1 MSAAMAEKVFE
12 VRSIEGDLSA
22 QGMRVAIVAS
32 RFNSF
37 IVEQLVEGAIDCV
50 KRHGGDGAT
59 VVRVPGS
66 WELPITVRA
75 LVKSGEWDAIVAV
88 GAVIRGSTAH
98 FDFVA
103 GEATKGLAAAMAES
117 TVPVALGVI
126 TTDTLEQAIERA
138 GTKMGNKGWEAA
150 ASAIETAN
158 VLRAIRKGR

>member
-1 MSAAMAEKVFE
+1 MAEKTFE

-22 QGMRVAIVAS
+22 AGMRVAIVAS

-50 KRHGGDGAT
+50 KRHGGAGAT
-59 VVRVPGS
+59 VVRVPGA

-75 LVKSGEWDAIVAV
+75 LAKSGLWDAVVAV

-98 FDFVA
+98 FDIVA
-103 GEATKGLAAAMAES
+103 GEASKGLAAVMAES
-117 TVPVALGVI
+117 NVPVALGLI
-126 TTDTLEQAIERA
+126 TTDTIEQAIERA

-150 ASAIETAN
+150 ACAIETAN
-158 VLRAIRKGR
+158 VLRAIRQGS

>member
-1 MSAAMAEKVFE
+1 MGEKTFE

-22 QGMRVAIVAS
+22 AGMRVAIVAS

-75 LVKSGEWDAIVAV
+75 LCKSGQWDAIVAV

-98 FDFVA
+98 FDIVA
-103 GEATKGLAAAMAES
+103 GEASKGLAAAMAE
-117 TVPVALGVI
+117 TGVPVALGVI

-158 VLRAIRKGR
+158 VLRAIRKAQ

>member
-1 MSAAMAEKVFE
+1 MGEKTFE
-12 VRSIEGDLSA
+12 VRAIEGDLSA
-22 QGMRVAIVAS
+22 AGLRVAVVAS

-37 IVEQLVEGAIDCV
+37 IVEQLVEGAVDCV
-50 KRHGGDGAT
+50 KRHGGAGAT

-66 WELPITVRA
+66 WELPIVVRSLA
-75 LVKSGEWDAIVAV
+75 KSGQYDAIVAV

-103 GEATKGLAAAMAES
+103 GESTKGLANAMAE
-117 TVPVALGVI
+117 TGVPVALGVI

-158 VLRAIRKGR
+158 VLRTVRQTP

>member
-1 MSAAMAEKVFE
+1 MGDKTFE

-22 QGMRVAIVAS
+22 AGLRVAIVAS

-50 KRHGGDGAT
+50 KRHGGEGAT

-75 LVKSGEWDAIVAV
+75 LAKTGQYDAIVAV

-98 FDFVA
+98 FDIIA
-103 GEATKGLAAAMAES
+103 GEASKGLAAAMADS
-117 TVPVALGVI
+117 AIPVALGVI

-158 VLRAIRKGR
+158 VLRAIRKGQ

>member
-1 MSAAMAEKVFE
+1 MGDRTFE

-22 QGMRVAIVAS
+22 AGLRVAIVAS

-37 IVEQLVEGAIDCV
+37 IVEQLVEGAIDCI
-50 KRHGGDGAT
+50 KRHGGQGAT

-75 LVKSGEWDAIVAV
+75 LAKTGRYDALVAV

-98 FDFVA
+98 FDIVA
-103 GEATKGLAAAMAES
+103 GEASKGLAAVMADSEI
-117 TVPVALGVI
+117 PVALGVI

-158 VLRAIRKGR
+158 VLRAIRKGP

>member
-1 MSAAMAEKVFE
+1 MGEKTFE

-22 QGMRVAIVAS
+22 AGLRVAIVAS

-37 IVEQLVEGAIDCV
+37 IVEQLVEGAVDCV
-50 KRHGGDGAT
+50 KRHGGEGAM

-75 LVKSGEWDAIVAV
+75 LAKTGQYDAIVAV

-98 FDFVA
+98 FDIVA
-103 GEATKGLAAAMAES
+103 GEASKGLAAAMSES
-117 TVPVALGVI
+117 GVPVALGVI

-158 VLRAIRKGR
+158 VLRAIRKSQ

>member
-1 MSAAMAEKVFE
+1 MGENTFE
-12 VRSIEGDLSA
+12 LRSIEGDLSA
-22 QGMRVAIVAS
+22 AGLRIAVVAS

-37 IVEQLVEGAIDCV
+37 IVEQLVEGAVDCV
-50 KRHGGDGAT
+50 KRHGGASAV

-66 WELPITVRA
+66 WELPIVVRELA
-75 LVKSGEWDAIVAV
+75 KSGKWDAIVAV

-98 FDFVA
+98 FDIVA
-103 GEATKGLAAAMAES
+103 GEATKGLAAVMAES
-117 TVPVALGVI
+117 GVPVALGVI

-158 VLRAIRKGR
+158 VLRAIRKAT